1 MEDTMV
7 RIAIVYYSSTGNT
20 YQVARAAEDGAK
32 KAGAD
37 TRLRRVRELAPP
49 QAIAS
54 NPAWQEHYAASK
66 DIPEATLDDLDWA
79 DGYLFGTPTR
89 FGNVA
94 AQLKQFLDSAGP
106 LWAQG
111 KLANKVVAAFT
122 GAGNVHGGQE
132 STLLALYNTMYHWG
146 VAIVP
151 AGYTDPVIFGAGGN
165 PYGVS
170 FTAAPDGQVPAETLA
185 AARYLGAR
193 LTRFAALIAQNRDQ
207 LSPALTEAELVEER
221 REELGIGTQ
230 GE

>member
-1 MEDTMV
+1 MA
-7 RIAIVYYSSTGNT
+7 RIAIIYYSSTGNT
-20 YQVARAAEDGAK
+20 YQVALAAEEGAK

-49 QAIAS
+49 EAIAS
-54 NPAWQEHYAASK
+54 NPAWQAHYEASK
-66 DIPEATLDDLDWA
+66 DIKEATPDDLDWA
-79 DGYLFGTPTR
+79 DGYLFGSPTR

-94 AQLKQFLDSAGP
+94 AQMKQFLDTAGP

-111 KLANKVVAAFT
+111 RLANKAVAGFT
-122 GAGNVHGGQE
+122 GASNMHGGQE

-146 VAIVP
+146 VVIVP
-151 AGYTDPVIFGAGGN
+151 PGYTDPVIFSAGGN

-170 FTAAPDGQVPAETLA
+170 FTAAPDGQVPDEVLT

-193 LTRFAALIAQNRDQ
+193 LTRFADLIARHRDQ
-207 LSPALTEAELVEER
+207 LSPALPQAELVEER
-221 REELGIGTQ
+221 REEIGIGA